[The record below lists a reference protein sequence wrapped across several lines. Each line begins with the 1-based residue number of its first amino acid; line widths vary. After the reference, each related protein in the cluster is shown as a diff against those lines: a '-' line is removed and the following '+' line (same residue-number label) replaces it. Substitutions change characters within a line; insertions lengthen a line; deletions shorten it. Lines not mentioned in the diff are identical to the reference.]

1 MKYRENKTD
10 FARAVLCALL
20 ISILFSFVLSERGSD
35 KERNCIPRAP
45 TMQYD
50 WDGFGMYRGRI
61 TYSPAHCENLPIP
74 PSQKQCLYCRDTI
87 VLSGQRNGLG
97 ARDFWKIKHERFALL
112 WIVFY
117 FVYLVG
123 DYINSTQPSGDESP
137 APTPSEDGDGNL
149 APSTPQQNMLQH
161 KQAAKRFRTYFNKKR
176 AKLPFLV
183 LGWFLF
189 LMQAYHVDDVKK
201 SAVFGIGGLI
211 LVSLVVHFEQFGT
224 KWVKRVRMAEN
235 IAMICAMLCYL
246 CRCGCPCDPWLT
258 DILLWGLPI
267 TTFVCVWL
275 FREEKE

>member
-1 MKYRENKTD
+1 MIGTALGCIGAESRILLHTAKTSPS
-10 FARAVLCALL
+10 LL
-20 ISILFSFVLSERGSD
+20 PKS
-35 KERNCIPRAP
+35 NACIAGTR
-45 TMQYD
+45 
-50 WDGFGMYRGRI
+50 
-61 TYSPAHCENLPIP
+61 
-74 PSQKQCLYCRDTI
+74 LYCRGSGMSWGREIFGKSNMSSLLCSGLFFISSIWSVTI
-87 VLSGQRNGLG
+87 SIRLSPQATRVPLRLP
-97 ARDFWKIKHERFALL
+97 ARTATVIWLR
-112 WIVFY
+112 
-117 FVYLVG
+117 
-123 DYINSTQPSGDESP
+123 PP
-137 APTPSEDGDGNL
+137 
-149 APSTPQQNMLQH
+149 PQQNMLQH

-275 FREEKE
+275 FHEEKE